1 MKNEFFTEKQKC
13 IIKLLKDNKL
23 KRINILYGSVRS
35 GKTWITLLVF
45 ALWVSTQPINKEFI
59 MCAKTLTT
67 LKRNCLNLLQDMV
80 GETNFEYSISNKTAM
95 LFGRKIY
102 LEGANDSKAESKIRG
117 MTLQGAYV
125 DEVTLIGRDFFTMLL
140 SRLSE
145 RNAKLFGSTNPDSPA
160 HWLKV
165 EYFDREDELN
175 IFIDRY
181 SIDDNTFLD
190 PEYIKEI
197 KSEYTGVFYERF
209 INGYFAAAEG
219 LIYPMYEDAIAEPP
233 ENAYVSQ
240 YVISID
246 YGTQNAFAAL
256 IWAQIGDIWYAIDE
270 YYYSGR
276 TEGVQKTDEQ
286 YAQDIDKFTE
296 KYRQGEKIRTIIDP
310 SAASF
315 IAVLRQRKLYRVM
328 PADNAVLDGIRNT
341 ATALQT
347 GKIKI
352 SPKCE
357 MWKWEVQSYV
367 WAESESD
374 DIPVKVNDH
383 CITGDTLVMTENGEK
398 PISELVGT
406 NGYLWSYNTETGK
419 AELKP
424 YHDCRMT
431 QISAKNIIELKT
443 ETGKKIRCTS
453 DHLILTQNGWKQ
465 AIECVNERIIT
476 FDGNSEYVWGMSE
489 CGAKPVYN
497 LEVADNHNFAVNGGL
512 IVHNCMDSARYFV
525 QTMNIVKKKEKYI
538 PTLYPPLYPH
548 Y

>member
-1 MKNEFFTEKQKC
+1 M
-13 IIKLLKDNKL
+13 
-23 KRINILYGSVRS
+23 
-35 GKTWITLLVF
+35 LVF

-233 ENAYVSQ
+233 EKAYVQQ
-240 YVISID
+240 YVMSID

-256 IWAQIGDIWYAIDE
+256 MWAKIEDIWYAVDE

-296 KYRQGEKIRTIIDP
+296 PYRQGEKIRTIIDP
-310 SAASF
+310 SATSF
-315 IAVLRQRKLYRVM
+315 IAVLRQRKLYRVI

-357 MWKWEVQSYV
+357 MWKWEAQSYV
-367 WAESESD
+367 WADSEAD
-374 DIPVKVNDH
+374 DVPVKVNDH
-383 CITGDTLVMTENGEK
+383 CLTGDTLVMTEDGEK
-398 PISELVGT
+398 PIFELVGT
-406 NGYLWSYNTETGK
+406 SGYVWSYNTETHK

-424 YHDCRMT
+424 YHDCRIT
-431 QISAKNIIELKT
+431 QKQAQIYKITLEDGRVIKC
-443 ETGKKIRCTS
+443 TGE
-453 DHLILTQNGWKQ
+453 HPILTQRG
-465 AIECVNERIIT
+465 
-476 FDGNSEYVWGMSE
+476 YV
-489 CGAKPVYN
+489 CAKY
-497 LEVADNHNFAVNGGL
+497 LKSSD
-512 IVHNCMDSARYFV
+512 
-525 QTMNIVKKKEKYI
+525 NIVDI
-538 PTLYPPLYPH
+538 SDSM
-548 Y
+548 

>member
-209 INGYFAAAEG
+209 INGYFAVAEG
-219 LIYPMYEDAIAEPP
+219 LIYPMYEEAISEPP
-233 ENAYVSQ
+233 EKAYVQQ
-240 YVISID
+240 YVMSID

-256 IWAQIGDIWYAIDE
+256 IWAKIDDIWYAIDE

-296 KYRQGEKIRTIIDP
+296 PYRQGEKIRTIIDP

-315 IAVLRQRKLYRVM
+315 IAVLRQRKLYRVI

-357 MWKWEVQSYV
+357 MWKWEAQSYV
-367 WAESESD
+367 WADSEVD
-374 DIPVKVNDH
+374 DVPVKVNDH
-383 CITGDTLVMTENGEK
+383 CLTGDTLVMTEDGEK
-398 PISELVGT
+398 PIFELVGT
-406 NGYLWSYNTETGK
+406 SGYVWSYNMETGT

-431 QISAKNIIELKT
+431 QISAKNIIELKI

-489 CGAKPVYN
+489 CGTEPVYN
-497 LEVADNHNFAVNGGL
+497 LEVADNHNFAISGGL

-525 QTMNIVKKKEKYI
+525 QTMNIIKKKEKYV
-538 PTLYPPLYPH
+538 PSLFSH

>member
-13 IIKLLKDNKL
+13 IIRLLKDNKL

-175 IFIDRY
+175 IYIDRY

-190 PEYIKEI
+190 PEYVKEI

-209 INGYFAAAEG
+209 INGYFAVAEG

-240 YVISID
+240 YVLSID

-256 IWAQIGDIWYAIDE
+256 IWAQIGDIWYAVDE

-296 KYRQGEKIRTIIDP
+296 PYRQGEKIRTIIDP

-315 IAVLRQRKLYRVM
+315 IAVLRQRQKYRVIQ
-328 PADNAVLDGIRNT
+328 ANNAVLDGIRNT

-352 SPKCE
+352 SPKCK
-357 MWKWEVQSYV
+357 MWKWEAQSYV
-367 WAESESD
+367 WADSEAD

-383 CITGDTLVMTENGEK
+383 CLTGDTLVETEQGEK

-406 NGYLWSYNTETGK
+406 SGYVWSYNTEKGK

-476 FDGNSEYVWGMSE
+476 FGGNSEYVWGMSE
-489 CGAKPVYN
+489 CGAEPVYN
-497 LEVADNHNFAVNGGL
+497 LEVDDNHNFAVNGGL
-512 IVHNCMDSARYFV
+512 VVHNCMDSARYFV
-525 QTMNIVKKKEKYI
+525 QTMNIVKKREKYT
-538 PTLYPPLYPH
+538 PSNYLYY
-548 Y
+548 

>member
-1 MKNEFFTEKQKC
+1 MKNEFFTEKQKG
-13 IIKLLKDNKL
+13 IIRLLKDNKL

-209 INGYFAAAEG
+209 INGYFAVAEG
-219 LIYPMYEDAIAEPP
+219 LIYPMYEEAISEPP
-233 ENAYVSQ
+233 EKAYVQQ
-240 YVISID
+240 YVMSID

-256 IWAQIGDIWYAIDE
+256 IWAKIDDIWYAIDE

-296 KYRQGEKIRTIIDP
+296 PYRQGEKIRTIIDP

-315 IAVLRQRKLYRVM
+315 IAVLRQRGKYRVM
-328 PADNAVLDGIRNT
+328 KADNAVLDGIRNT
-341 ATALQT
+341 ATAIQT

-352 SPKCE
+352 SPKCK
-357 MWKWEVQSYV
+357 MWKWEAQSYV
-367 WAESESD
+367 WADSEVD
-374 DIPVKVNDH
+374 DVPVKVNDH
-383 CITGDTLVMTENGEK
+383 CLTGDTLVMTEDGEK
-398 PISELVGT
+398 PIFELVGT
-406 NGYLWSYNTETGK
+406 SGYVWSYNTETGI

-424 YHDCRMT
+424 FHDCRMT
-431 QISAKNIIELKT
+431 QISAKNIIELKI

-489 CGAKPVYN
+489 CGTEPVYN
-497 LEVADNHNFAVNGGL
+497 LEVADNHNFAISGGL

-538 PTLYPPLYPH
+538 PTLYPH